1 MQALEAAREMM
12 RREGRTMY
20 RVSVDMGQKPSY
32 VQSAMRRH
40 GIGAPTL
47 ALIADACG
55 YDLALIPREGGEPIR
70 IDPAPRGEA

>member
-12 RREGRTMY
+12 EREGLTMY
-20 RVSVDMGQKPSY
+20 RVSVDMGEKPSY
-32 VQSAMRRH
+32 VQSAMRRP
-40 GIGAPTL
+40 GMGAPTL

-55 YDLALIPREGGEPIR
+55 YDLALVPRAGGEPIR

>member
-12 RREGRTMY
+12 EREGLTMY
-20 RVSVDMGQKPSY
+20 RVSVDTGHKPSY
-32 VQSAMRRH
+32 VQSAMRK
-40 GIGAPTL
+40 GAIGAHVL

-55 YDLALIPREGGEPIR
+55 YDLALVPRAGGEPIR